1 MTYLLFLL
9 AHLWQ
14 STLAAGVAWLACL
27 TVFKNNSPRIRFG
40 IWFVVSLKFLIPFA
54 VLVEAGRLLNM
65 RPLVRPSQSQ
75 QIYEF
80 VSGGTRMFATA
91 PLNGSMTAPH
101 SSVAPEL
108 FLNAL
113 LVVWALGAAIV
124 CGRWLRH
131 WWTIRSVACDAQ
143 SVRRF
148 RGMPVLS
155 SGAMRERQIEPGV
168 FGVFKQ
174 SILIP
179 EGMEDRLT
187 EAQLQAVL
195 EHEWNH
201 AQRRDNLTAWVHM
214 MVQAIFWFY
223 PVVWLVGR
231 QLIAEREMA
240 CDQAVLKS
248 AAPEDYAGGIL
259 SVCKFYRQASHR
271 FAAGVAGANLKT
283 RVESILRNEQ
293 PRELGV
299 TRRWLLAAM
308 LFASIAGPALI
319 GLLTAQA
326 AAALQGN
333 SFVGM
338 ATSTEE
344 KFEVASIKP
353 NVSGVQG
360 FQLGPPRQGDITIIN
375 LPLRSIIA
383 QSFRT
388 NQTMVFGAP
397 DWTQSKRY
405 DIVAKGSDRNATNPQ
420 VWEMMRS
427 LLIDRFKLKFH
438 VEDREM
444 AVYALTVAHGGH
456 KMKLGENGRCAEEIK
471 EGKLCGDIL
480 VPPFG
485 TGMYNMPIGALI
497 TGIGQRAGRPI
508 VDRTQLTGKYD
519 VNVNWLPPGAQLQ
532 DLNLDDVPPEFRPS
546 DVNLFD
552 ALEQQAGLKLESS
565 RAAVPVLI
573 VDSVSEPEPN

>member
-40 IWFVVSLKFLIPFA
+40 IWFVVSLKFLLPFA

-80 VSGGTRMFATA
+80 VSGGTRMLASA
-91 PLNGSMTAPH
+91 PLNGSTTATH
-101 SSVAPEL
+101 SSVTPEL
-108 FLNAL
+108 FLNPL

-124 CGRWLRH
+124 FGRWLRH
-131 WWTIRSVACDAQ
+131 WWTIRSLARDGQ
-143 SVRRF
+143 LVRRF
-148 RGMPVLS
+148 RGLPVLS

-168 FGVFKQ
+168 FGVFRQ

-179 EGMEDRLT
+179 GGMEDRLT

-248 AAPEDYAGGIL
+248 AAPEDYVGGIL
-259 SVCKFYRQASHR
+259 SVCKFYHQASHR

-308 LFASIAGPALI
+308 LFASIAGPALV

-326 AAALQGN
+326 VAALQGN

-338 ATSTEE
+338 ATSTEK

-519 VNVNWLPPGAQLQ
+519 VNVNWLPPGTQLQ
-532 DLNLDDVPPEFRPS
+532 DLNLEDVPREFSPS